1 MSYPRKVLL
10 VAGLLF
16 ALAPPF
22 AWAGPLEPLVAAGSI
37 NSITE
42 GDVSAAG
49 KSGRFVVKAR
59 EVGGWIS
66 INGSDPLP
74 YTFTFGTNVPLTT
87 QSGQIH
93 GTLTAGPYEVKVHAT
108 SQIGLTPIPC
118 AVAPPG
124 TPCLSGFIP
133 GLLLDGTFAFTSGAL
148 GQGMA
153 SAWLIPVLDAA
164 GHIEGVFGGQVTL
177 VGQWQP

>member
-1 MSYPRKVLL
+1 MFRPQKVLL

-22 AWAGPLEPLVAAGSI
+22 AWAGPPEPFVAGGSI
-37 NSITE
+37 DSITV
-42 GDVSAAG
+42 GDVTPAG

-66 INGSDPLP
+66 INGSGWLP

-93 GTLTAGPYEVKVHAT
+93 GTLTAGGYEAAVHAS
-108 SQIGLTPIPC
+108 SQIGATPIPC
-118 AVAPPG
+118 ALVPGAPCVG
-124 TPCLSGFIP
+124 LYLP
-133 GLLLDGTFAFTSGAL
+133 GLLIDGTFTVTAGAD
-148 GQGMA
+148 GHGTA
-153 SAWLIPVLDAA
+153 TGWLIPNIDPATGHVVGVLGGA
-164 GHIEGVFGGQVTL
+164 IEL
-177 VGQWQP
+177 IGQWQP